1 MPVPTSWYHSLF
13 SCLHLT
19 PAAGSSKDPE
29 LPWIL
34 LRSGIGG
41 STWGGVKSE
50 TSIGGGLGDL
60 AVEGLETQVDG
71 AGDEVVD
78 EDEDVDE
85 SSSTADGQVWSLTQF
100 YSVDFSQSRISVIK
114 CVFNKRTIKVCVSCS

>member
-1 MPVPTSWYHSLF
+1 M
-13 SCLHLT
+13 
-19 PAAGSSKDPE
+19 
-29 LPWIL
+29 
-34 LRSGIGG
+34 
-41 STWGGVKSE
+41 KSE

-71 AGDEVVD
+71 AGDEVAD

-100 YSVDFSQSRISVIK
+100 YSVDFSQSRISGNKFKKPFKDPKWRRGSCWEERKKI
-114 CVFNKRTIKVCVSCS
+114 VFPR

>member
-19 PAAGSSKDPE
+19 PAVVGSSKDPE
-29 LPWIL
+29 FPPWTL
-34 LRSGIGG
+34 FKSGIGG
-41 STWGGVKSE
+41 WTWGGVKSE

-71 AGDEVVD
+71 AGDEAD
-78 EDEDVDE
+78 EEEDVDE
-85 SSSTADGQVWSLTQF
+85 SSSTADAAAAAVTA
-100 YSVDFSQSRISVIK
+100 I
-114 CVFNKRTIKVCVSCS
+114 